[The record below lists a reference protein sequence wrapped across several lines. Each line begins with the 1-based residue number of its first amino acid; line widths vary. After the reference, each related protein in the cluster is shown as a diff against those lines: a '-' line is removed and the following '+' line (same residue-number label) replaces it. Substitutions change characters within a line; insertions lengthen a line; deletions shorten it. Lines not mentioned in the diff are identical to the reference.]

1 MPIILALRRVRETN
15 HKFKTKLGY
24 LDSYRTHWQHL
35 DYLDSYRIYWQHP
48 PTTKR
53 KGKSKNLL
61 FTEVRRALAKIVTN
75 HPFQIMVSLVIV

>member
-48 PTTKR
+48 ATTKR
-53 KGKSKNLL
+53 KGKSKKSAFHRSKKSSSKNCD
-61 FTEVRRALAKIVTN
+61 
-75 HPFQIMVSLVIV
+75 